1 MPPRAAWDHRFERSV
16 VTPTRYAASDGYPG
30 GVSGEHL
37 LRVKEKGKAMH
48 SSDARPRVSRLPL
61 SGLLLVQLLVGYE
74 WLMSGLTK
82 IVRGGFPGG
91 LAAELREKTEGA
103 SGWYKSFLDGSVIPH
118 ASTFGYLIEIG
129 ELIVGLALV
138 AAALV
143 WLLRW
148 ERLSYSSRVAVLGA
162 TALASLGA
170 IFMAVN
176 FHLANGAAHP
186 WLIPKSGFDEGIDL
200 DSLLPAVQLVFVGV
214 SLGFLRALR
223 RERRPRSAAATPLV
237 HQSKGA

>member
-1 MPPRAAWDHRFERSV
+1 MTARLAEPLESTSGAA
-16 VTPTRYAASDGYPG
+16 
-30 GVSGEHL
+30 
-37 LRVKEKGKAMH
+37 
-48 SSDARPRVSRLPL
+48 SRLPL
-61 SGLLLVQLLVGYE
+61 VAMLLVQLLVGYE

-91 LAAELREKTEGA
+91 LAAELREKSEGA

-129 ELIVGLALV
+129 ELVVGLALV

-148 ERLSYSSRVAVLGA
+148 ERLPYSGRVAVLVA

-176 FHLANGAAHP
+176 FHLANGAPHP
-186 WLIPKSGFDEGIDL
+186 WLIPQDGFDEGIDL
-200 DSLLPAVQLVFVGV
+200 DSLLPAVQLVLIGV
-214 SLGFLRALR
+214 SFGFLRALR
-223 RERRPRSAAATPLV
+223 RGHSPHSADAPTHVQPVERSLT
-237 HQSKGA
+237 

>member
-1 MPPRAAWDHRFERSV
+1 MNAPLAEPNEATSRAA
-16 VTPTRYAASDGYPG
+16 
-30 GVSGEHL
+30 
-37 LRVKEKGKAMH
+37 
-48 SSDARPRVSRLPL
+48 SRLPL
-61 SGLLLVQLLVGYE
+61 VGLLLVQLLVGYE

-91 LAAELREKTEGA
+91 LAAELREKSEGA

-148 ERLSYSSRVAVLGA
+148 DRLPNSGRLTVLVA
-162 TALASLGA
+162 TALASLA
-170 IFMAVN
+170 AVFMAVN
-176 FHLANGAAHP
+176 FHLASGAPHP
-186 WLIPKSGFDEGIDL
+186 WLIPKDGFDEGIDL
-200 DSLLPAVQLVFVGV
+200 DSLLPAVQLVLVGV
-214 SLGFLRALR
+214 SVGLFRALR
-223 RERRPRSAAATPLV
+223 REHKPRPTAVATSVQPIERSPT
-237 HQSKGA
+237 